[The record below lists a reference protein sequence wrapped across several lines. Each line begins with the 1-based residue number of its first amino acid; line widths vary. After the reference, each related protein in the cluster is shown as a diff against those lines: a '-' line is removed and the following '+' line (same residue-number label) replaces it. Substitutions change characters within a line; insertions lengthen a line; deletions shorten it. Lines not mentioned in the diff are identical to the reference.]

1 MPELPEAETVARQL
15 REQLTGAVIM
25 DCWIGREDIIRDG
38 FSCLGWYHGA
48 RLITASR
55 LGKCV
60 ILHAEKASE
69 TRFLI
74 FELGMTG
81 LLFFTLLNPSYR
93 KHTHLTLAL
102 SGPVPALHYWN
113 PRRFGRV
120 YLVDQKGLRHFA
132 ARRFGRDPLSVTWPE
147 FREMVAARRGRLK
160 ALLMHQQVIAG
171 IGNIYANEILYRAR
185 LHPDRIAGRLRTT
198 TVKRLYETMRDVLQ
212 QAVAD
217 GGSSVRDFLAPD
229 GTKGEYRKRHLIY
242 NKAGRPCPSCGRA
255 IQRLPG
261 ERSSFVCLSCQPREK
276 RLSWR
281 PRGGRVE
288 EEGPVPAGSGWEGA
302 KRKAAVSARRRR
314 EGERAGG

>member
-185 LHPDRIAGRLRTT
+185 L
-198 TVKRLYETMRDVLQ
+198 
-212 QAVAD
+212 
-217 GGSSVRDFLAPD
+217 
-229 GTKGEYRKRHLIY
+229 
-242 NKAGRPCPSCGRA
+242 
-255 IQRLPG
+255 
-261 ERSSFVCLSCQPREK
+261 
-276 RLSWR
+276 
-281 PRGGRVE
+281 
-288 EEGPVPAGSGWEGA
+288 
-302 KRKAAVSARRRR
+302 
-314 EGERAGG
+314 